1 CKPQPAAVRLE
12 PGEGVHSVEA
22 PQELHPILGEP
33 AQQYL
38 RVGASGENL
47 TRPGERPTVRL
58 VIVDLAVERDGSAAT
73 DPHRLR
79 RRVRHIDDRQT
90 PVTQPDLP
98 LEHLALAVRTP
109 MGQDLQRVAE
119 GLGRAVSEDRAYESA
134 HWNPTYP
141 SE

>member
-1 CKPQPAAVRLE
+1 M
-12 PGEGVHSVEA
+12 EA
-22 PQELHPILGEP
+22 PQELHPILCEP

-90 PVTQPDLP
+90 PVTQPDLS
-98 LEHLALAVRTP
+98 LEHLALAVRAP
-109 MGQDLQRVAE
+109 MGQDIQRVAE
-119 GLGRAVSEDRAYESA
+119 GLRRAVSKHRAYESA
-134 HWNPTYP
+134 HLESDLPIRIV
-141 SE
+141 EAFVG